1 MNNIAKIWQTTPEE
15 AANRA
20 IVEPAK
26 ELKDRYIIWKEVK
39 KAMYVILLILIAFA
53 VVFIVRL
60 FHAYKQGRLKEFLG
74 NTLVKFLRI
83 VLLLAI
89 IMLISLL
96 LKRR

>member
-1 MNNIAKIWQTTPEE
+1 
-15 AANRA
+15 
-20 IVEPAK
+20 
-26 ELKDRYIIWKEVK
+26 
-39 KAMYVILLILIAFA
+39 MYVILLILIAFA
-53 VVFIVRL
+53 VVFTVRL

-74 NTLVKFLRI
+74 SMLVRFLRI